1 MTRPNERGSAR
12 EERSVRFFQNFTFK
26 LFNLKMIEWVL
37 SSSIFI
43 LSCLKLQTKTK
54 KCFDLYV
61 NVIFI
66 LTCIFFHFT
75 RPPKI
80 SSFFPL
86 TSILPCSPTFFHIY
100 AAIIIIITNV
110 RTKKQNK
117 DKKQLLL
124 LSPVQKAATA
134 IFRELK
140 HLFSYFPDM
149 CRGYVHRYHHQCAR
163 VD

>member
-1 MTRPNERGSAR
+1 
-12 EERSVRFFQNFTFK
+12 
-26 LFNLKMIEWVL
+26 MIEWVL

-66 LTCIFFHFT
+66 LTCIFFHFI

-80 SSFFPL
+80 SSFSLLLQYFPAHL
-86 TSILPCSPTFFHIY
+86 LSFHIY
-100 AAIIIIITNV
+100 AAIIVIITNV
-110 RTKKQNK
+110 RTKNKTKQNK